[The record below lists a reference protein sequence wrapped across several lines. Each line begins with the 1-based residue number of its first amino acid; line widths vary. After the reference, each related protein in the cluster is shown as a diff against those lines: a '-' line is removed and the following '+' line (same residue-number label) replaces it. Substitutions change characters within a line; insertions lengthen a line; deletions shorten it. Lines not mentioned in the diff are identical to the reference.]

1 LQFNESQTNLIE
13 VGAHWQSKDYY
24 DRADLTSLPTLDD
37 IPILADKNIIKGK
50 LAQGFKAEYRV
61 FDGGTGD
68 FESYVGRT
76 VPLTQTF
83 LGLEVATEAEAWTL
97 REILYGLKGRQK
109 TFWAPSYRMD
119 FTVTETIGASDVAV
133 TFEENDFHRFAE
145 DAPDPWGAIM
155 IQTVDGTQYFRE
167 ITATSAPVA
176 GEETITIAQLGTEVL
191 VSDIVF
197 ASLLVR
203 SRLDTDNI
211 TIEHLRTGNIK
222 VRVPLAGVKESA

>member
-1 LQFNESQTNLIE
+1 
-13 VGAHWQSKDYY
+13 
-24 DRADLTSLPTLDD
+24 
-37 IPILADKNIIKGK
+37 
-50 LAQGFKAEYRV
+50 
-61 FDGGTGD
+61 
-68 FESYVGRT
+68 
-76 VPLTQTF
+76 
-83 LGLEVATEAEAWTL
+83 
-97 REILYGLKGRQK
+97 
-109 TFWAPSYRMD
+109 MD
-119 FTVTETIGASDVAV
+119 FTVTETIDATDTAI

-155 IQTVDGTQYFRE
+155 IQTLDGTQYFRK

-191 VSDIVF
+191 VPNIVF

-222 VRVPLAGVKESA
+222 IRMPLAGVKESA

>member
-1 LQFNESQTNLIE
+1 MIV
-13 VGAHWQSKDYY
+13 VGAHWQSNDYY
-24 DRADLTSLPTLDD
+24 NRADLTSLPVLDG
-37 IPILADKNIIKGK
+37 IPIIADKNIIKGK
-50 LAQGFKAEYRV
+50 LSQGFKAEYRI

-68 FESYVGRT
+68 FESYSGRT

-97 REILYGLKGRQK
+97 RKILYGLRGRQK

-119 FTVTETIGASDVAV
+119 FTVTETIDATDTTI

-155 IQTVDGTQYFRE
+155 IQTVDGTQYFRV

-176 GEETITIAQLGTEVL
+176 GEETITIAQLSSEVL
-191 VSDIVF
+191 VSNIAF

-203 SRLDTDNI
+203 SRLATDNI